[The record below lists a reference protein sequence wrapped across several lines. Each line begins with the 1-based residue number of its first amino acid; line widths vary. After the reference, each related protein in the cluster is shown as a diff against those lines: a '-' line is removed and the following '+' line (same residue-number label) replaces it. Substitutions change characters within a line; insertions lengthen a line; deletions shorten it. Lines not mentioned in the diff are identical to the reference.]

1 MASPRCLCVMLPLI
15 LAAATNPV
23 ELAFHYRVNRAH
35 RPGHAV
41 LFTGRTGRSAA
52 AALRCRDSY
61 SHSEIRDFVTA
72 TLRVKPLVASS
83 RSDCM
88 SVAALRCGA
97 FIKDLSVDGI
107 IQRRFDLLRVV
118 RERMKKGA
126 TCLVATIHGPFPP
139 EMLSRLEER
148 EELQSEADRA
158 ALQVR
163 QQLLQ
168 LAPQGGVCGHRP
180 DEIAAKLADNL
191 LTWQEST
198 KERSILVGA
207 VDISQHEFESCDT
220 WHHFYEGPSFYIS
233 EMAVDAGFRRLG
245 IGAQLL
251 SGAVELARTSDGD
264 VFLHVEERNT
274 PAISVYQ
281 SAGFRQEPD
290 NRATL
295 DLFGA
300 LFLHEETHHNILL
313 RLQRVQREPH

>member
-1 MASPRCLCVMLPLI
+1 MLPLI

-23 ELAFHYRVNRAH
+23 GFAFHYSVNRAH

-61 SHSEIRDFVTA
+61 SHSEIRDFVA
-72 TLRVKPLVASS
+72 ASLRVKPLVGSS

-97 FIKDLSVDGI
+97 FFKDLSVDGI

-139 EMLSRLEER
+139 GMLSRLEEC

-158 ALQVR
+158 ALQER
-163 QQLLQ
+163 QQLL
-168 LAPQGGVCGHRP
+168 LLTPKEGACGHN
-180 DEIAAKLADNL
+180 EIAAKLADNL

-198 KERSILVGA
+198 RERSILVGA

-220 WHHFYEGPSFYIS
+220 WRHFYQGPSFYIS

-251 SGAVELARTSDGD
+251 SGAVELARSSDGD

-300 LFLHEETHHNILL
+300 LCLHEETHHNILL